1 MVHGKLRTLNLVETI
16 TFQSW
21 INYTSESPCR
31 SKANLRAFPGMCKM
45 TEITLEKYNE
55 LMEKY
60 DALVLERDTI
70 AKKLEDMTGEIDK
83 RDEKIKNLNDAL
95 YSSIVSRHKP
105 AEAEQSKEKTFDELL
120 MEAFEKK

>member
-16 TFQSW
+16 TLQSW
-21 INYTSESPCR
+21 TNYMSESPRR
-31 SKANLRAFPGMCKM
+31 SKAILRAFPGMCKM
-45 TEITLEKYNE
+45 SEITLEKYNE

>member
-1 MVHGKLRTLNLVETI
+1 MVHGKLRTLNLIETI
-16 TFQSW
+16 TLKSW
-21 INYTSESPCR
+21 TNYASESPRR
-31 SKANLRAFPGMCKM
+31 SKAILGAFLGMCKM

-70 AKKLEDMTGEIDK
+70 AKKLEDITGEIDK

-95 YSSIVSRHKP
+95 YSSIVSRQKP

>member
-1 MVHGKLRTLNLVETI
+1 
-16 TFQSW
+16 
-21 INYTSESPCR
+21 
-31 SKANLRAFPGMCKM
+31 MCKM

-95 YSSIVSRHKP
+95 YSSIVSRQKP
-105 AEAEQSKEKTFDELL
+105 AEAETPKEKTFDELL

>member
-16 TFQSW
+16 TLQSW
-21 INYTSESPCR
+21 TNYTSESPRR
-31 SKANLRAFPGMCKM
+31 SKAILGAFLGMCKM

-95 YSSIVSRHKP
+95 YSSIVSRQKP

-120 MEAFEKK
+120 MEAFEKQ